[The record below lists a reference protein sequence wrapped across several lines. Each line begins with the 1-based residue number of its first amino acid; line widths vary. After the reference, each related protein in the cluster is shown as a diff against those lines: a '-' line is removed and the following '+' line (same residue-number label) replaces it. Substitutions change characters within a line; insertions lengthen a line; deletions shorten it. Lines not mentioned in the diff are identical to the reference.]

1 LSPRRPGDSEETGV
15 RAWFMDLIERYI
27 FRMAFS
33 AFVGILVALTAVIW
47 ITQALKELDLLT
59 SKGQTI
65 LMFLTVTG
73 LSIPTLVTVISPV
86 ALFIATIYTLNRLN
100 GDSELIVM
108 SAAGMAPQRLLRPFL
123 GLGAGVC
130 MLVAFLTLYVMPASF
145 QELRDLI
152 TKIRA
157 DFVANIVKEG
167 QFTALD
173 NGITFHFR
181 ERSGQA
187 LLGIFIQDKREPTKI
202 VAYVAE
208 RGQVAEAN
216 GQSYL
221 ILESGTVHRQEAN
234 SRDSSMIAFER
245 YAVDLAAFNQDE
257 TQTVYKPRERSTP
270 QLLFPDEKELYYTIQ
285 AGRFRA
291 ELHDRLSAWL
301 FPLALMFIAF
311 AALGEARTT
320 RQGRGTAVA
329 LAVVAVVALR
339 IIAFAA
345 SSAAVRSPAGVI
357 AIYGAPVLSILIAL
371 ALALQGARMRSLG
384 ARLMRWADAALVPRL
399 RLPKLRLPKLRR
411 A

>member
-1 LSPRRPGDSEETGV
+1 
-15 RAWFMDLIERYI
+15 
-27 FRMAFS
+27 
-33 AFVGILVALTAVIW
+33 
-47 ITQALKELDLLT
+47 
-59 SKGQTI
+59 
-65 LMFLTVTG
+65 
-73 LSIPTLVTVISPV
+73 
-86 ALFIATIYTLNRLN
+86 
-100 GDSELIVM
+100 
-108 SAAGMAPQRLLRPFL
+108 
-123 GLGAGVC
+123 

-234 SRDSSMIAFER
+234 SRDLSMIAFER

-320 RQGRGTAVA
+320 RQGRGTAVGACGRRRGGASHHRLCGLERGGPLARRGHRDLWRARSVDPDRAGAGAAGRAHA
-329 LAVVAVVALR
+329 LARRQVDALGR
-339 IIAFAA
+339 RGAHAA
-345 SSAAVRSPAGVI
+345 PSPAE
-357 AIYGAPVLSILIAL
+357 AAPAE
-371 ALALQGARMRSLG
+371 
-384 ARLMRWADAALVPRL
+384 
-399 RLPKLRLPKLRR
+399 LRR

>member
-1 LSPRRPGDSEETGV
+1 
-15 RAWFMDLIERYI
+15 MNLIERYI
-27 FRMAFS
+27 FRMAAG
-33 AFVGILVALTAVIW
+33 AFAGVLVALTAVIW

-73 LSIPTLVTVISPV
+73 LSLPTLVTVISPV

-108 SAAGMAPQRLLRPFL
+108 SAAGMAPRRLLRPFL
-123 GLGAGVC
+123 GLSAAVC
-130 MLVAFLTLYVMPASF
+130 ALVAFMTLYVMPASF

-152 TKIRA
+152 TRIRA

-167 QFTALD
+167 QFTTLD

-187 LLGIFIQDKREPTKI
+187 LLGIFMQDRREQGKT
-202 VAYVAE
+202 VAYIAE
-208 RGQVAEAN
+208 RGQVAEAG

-221 ILESGTVHRQEAN
+221 ILENGTVHRQEPN
-234 SRDSSMIAFER
+234 SRDSSMIAFQR
-245 YAVDLAAFNQDE
+245 YAVDLAAFNQE
-257 TQTVYKPRERSTP
+257 EAQTIYKPRERSTP
-270 QLLFPDEKELYYTIQ
+270 QLLFPDEKEYYYTFQ

-311 AALGEARTT
+311 AALGDPRTT

-339 IIAFAA
+339 IVAFAA
-345 SSAAVRSPAGVI
+345 SSAAIRTPWGLVGV
-357 AIYGAPVLSILIAL
+357 YGAPILAVLISL
-371 ALALQGARMRSLG
+371 ALAVQGARMRALG
-384 ARLMRWADAALVPRL
+384 ARLMRWTDAAVAPRLPRL
-399 RLPKLRLPKLRR
+399 RLPRLRG

>member
-1 LSPRRPGDSEETGV
+1 
-15 RAWFMDLIERYI
+15 MDLIERYI
-27 FRMAFS
+27 FRIAFS
-33 AFVGILVALTAVIW
+33 AFVGVLVSLTGVIW

-65 LMFLTVTG
+65 MMFLTVTG
-73 LSIPTLVTVISPV
+73 LSLPTLVTVISPV

-108 SAAGMAPQRLLRPFL
+108 SAAGMAPSRLLRPFL
-123 GLGAGVC
+123 ALAAAVC
-130 MLVAFLTLYVMPASF
+130 VLVGFMTLYVMPASF
-145 QELRDLI
+145 QELRELI

-157 DFVANIVKEG
+157 DFVANIVREG
-167 QFTALD
+167 QFTSLD

-187 LLGIFIQDKREPTKI
+187 LLGIFMQDRREPTKT
-202 VAYVAE
+202 VAYLAE

-216 GQSYL
+216 GQTYL
-221 ILESGTVHRQEAN
+221 VLENGTVHRQEPN
-234 SRDSSMIAFER
+234 TRDSSMIAFQR

-257 TQTVYKPRERSTP
+257 ASAPIFKPRERSTP
-270 QLLFPDEKELYYTIQ
+270 QLLFPDEKEAYYAFQ
-285 AGRFRA
+285 MGRFRS

-311 AALGEARTT
+311 AALGDPRTT

-339 IIAFAA
+339 ILAFAA
-345 SSAAVRSPAGVI
+345 SSAAIRSPAGVI
-357 AIYGAPVLSILIAL
+357 AIYAAPILAILIAL
-371 ALALQGARMRSLG
+371 ALAVRGPRMRSLG
-384 ARLMRWADAALVPRL
+384 ARLMRFAEAAILPRL
-399 RLPKLRLPKLRR
+399 PQLRLPKLRR